1 MSVVIKAIAGRNLA
15 AKDSTGKSDPF
26 LKISLASNPKL
37 KVKTQIIKQDLNPT
51 WNEEFTLPLKDASKE
66 VLNITCW
73 DWDKFARNDF
83 MGEFSIPLNSFTG
96 SKDEWFKLNS
106 RPGKDDKIS
115 GEIHLVITLSG
126 QPAPA
131 APVGEQKQEKKINV
145 EEFVGK
151 KLTECFDIG
160 RELGRGAFATVKVAI
175 HKKSGE
181 ELAVKIIER
190 GAADQNLIREI
201 EVMKKVNHPNVIKL
215 VAIFEDEK
223 FLYLVM
229 ELVTGG
235 ELFDKIVEKGS
246 YTEKEAAVLVRKM
259 VDAIGYLHEQGIAH
273 RDLKPENLLLKSPKD
288 ITEVK
293 IADFGLSR
301 MIDQSKMMQTACG
314 TPGYV
319 APEVLQAQGYG
330 FEVDMWSIGVITY
343 ILLCGFPPFYAE
355 ELPELFEQIL
365 KAQYTFHEEYWG
377 HVSKTAKNFID
388 SLLQV
393 DPKKRLT
400 AKAALEHPWLKT
412 DQSSAPLAVG
422 SKLKE
427 TIIKRRETA
436 KANTMQV

>member
-1 MSVVIKAIAGRNLA
+1 MSIVIKAIAGRNLA

-26 LKISLASNPKL
+26 LKISLASNPKV
-37 KVKTQIIKQDLNPT
+37 KVKTTIIKQDLNPT
-51 WNEEFTLPLKDASKE
+51 WNEEFTLPVKEASKE
-66 VLNITCW
+66 VLHVTCW

-83 MGEFSIPLNSFTG
+83 MGEFSVPLSAISGT
-96 SKDEWFKLNS
+96 KDEWFKLNS
-106 RPGKDDKIS
+106 RAGKDDKIS
-115 GEIHLVITLSG
+115 GEIHLVLSLSG

-131 APVGEQKQEKKINV
+131 LPTGEQKQEKKINV

-151 KLTECFDIG
+151 KLTDCFDIG
-160 RELGRGAFATVKVAI
+160 KELGRGAFATVKVAT

-181 ELAVKIIER
+181 DLAVKIIER

-246 YTEKEAAVLVRKM
+246 YTEKEAAALVRKM

-400 AKAALEHPWLKT
+400 AKGALEHPWLKNE
-412 DQSSAPLAVG
+412 QSSSPLSVG
-422 SKLKE
+422 NKLKE
-427 TIIKRRETA
+427 TIVKRRETA